1 MPMLIRMLEKIS
13 DEKSKRKNI
22 VIEKFIEIIIKTI
35 GSLILSHA
43 KYIRSVQKNIQY

>member
-1 MPMLIRMLEKIS
+1 MLMLIRMLEKIS

-35 GSLILSHA
+35 GKWIFNHA
-43 KYIRSVQKNIQY
+43 KYFRSIQKNI